1 MDSPGRHPPMT
12 ANPATAPRR
21 SLPLVAG
28 ALHAAVFVAWMV
40 AFLAALLLEYA
51 PHASLWFPPAAVSF
65 AALLVL
71 GARALPVL
79 WLCCALATVLADR
92 MYGEYAEP
100 AALAVAA
107 LGFALAHTAAYALP
121 AMLLRRFAWGAAAPT
136 TPAKVTLFLLGGL
149 AGSGLAALGGAAS
162 LRAAGLVGADWP
174 GLLAPWWIGDY
185 AGLLT
190 LGPLAAVALNR
201 GAAAAGLP
209 ERSGKLRFGAPTPIG
224 GLGRSW
230 LAKLVLL
237 LGGSAGLL
245 VAATLVEQ
253 PQTLIFCLFAALV
266 VQLWIVHS
274 EPELGVLLAIAAF
287 TVLLVAATTV
297 LGLGEHAL
305 ILQFVLIT
313 LAANSYFGLA
323 VPALYGDNERLR
335 RLVTHDPLTGA
346 LSRRIFEEAA
356 RAAIAAA
363 RRRGEPVVL
372 VMVDVDRLKEIND
385 GAGHAAGDAALRAVA
400 DTCAGHARPGDLIG
414 RLSGDE
420 FAVLLPGAAM
430 AEAAGVVQAMRDA
443 LADLPAGPAGPVTA
457 SFGLSALEPGDD
469 GYDSLLARADRAMYA
484 VKPGRGRRIGHAL
497 DTVG

>member
-1 MDSPGRHPPMT
+1 MMAPL
-12 ANPATAPRR
+12 ATRTGR
-21 SLPLVAG
+21 SLVLPTA
-28 ALHAAVFVAWMV
+28 ALHAAVFAAWMA
-40 AFLAALLLEYA
+40 AFLAAWLLEYA
-51 PHASLWFPPAAVSF
+51 PHASLWFPPAAVTF

-92 MYGEYAEP
+92 MYGQHA
-100 AALAVAA
+100 AAGALALAA
-107 LGFALAHTAAYALP
+107 VGFALVHTAAYALP
-121 AMLLRRFAWGAAAPT
+121 AVLLRRFAWGAAAPT

-149 AGSGLAALGGAAS
+149 AGAVLAGLGGAVS
-162 LRAAGLVGADWP
+162 LRMAGLLGP
-174 GLLAPWWIGDY
+174 GEWLPLLAPWWIGDY

-201 GAAAAGLP
+201 SAAAAGLP
-209 ERSGKLRFGAPTPIG
+209 ASAGRLRFGAPAPIG

-230 LAKLVLL
+230 LVKLL
-237 LGGSAGLL
+237 LLLCGSAGLL
-245 VAATLVEQ
+245 AAATVVPQ
-253 PQTLIFCLFAALV
+253 PQPVIFCLFAALV

-335 RLVTHDPLTGA
+335 RLVTHDPLTGV
-346 LSRRIFEEAA
+346 LSRRIFEESAD
-356 RAAIAAA
+356 AAIAAA
-363 RRRGEPVVL
+363 RRRGAPAVL

-385 GAGHAAGDAALRAVA
+385 SAGHAAGDAALRAVA
-400 DTCAGHARPGDLIG
+400 GTCAGLVRPGDLIG

-430 AEAAGVVQAMRDA
+430 AEAAGIVQAMREA
-443 LADLPAGPAGPVTA
+443 LADLPAGPAGVVTA

-469 GYDSLLARADRAMYA
+469 GYASLLARADRAMYA
-484 VKPGRGRRIGHAL
+484 VKPLRGGRGAAPPP
-497 DTVG
+497 

>member
-1 MDSPGRHPPMT
+1 MT
-12 ANPATAPRR
+12 AIAPVATPPSHRA
-21 SLPLVAG
+21 VALG
-28 ALHAAVFVAWMV
+28 LHAAVFVAWMA
-40 AFLAALLLEYA
+40 AFLAAWLLEYA
-51 PHASLWFPPAAVSF
+51 PHASLWFPPAAISF

-79 WLCCALATVLADR
+79 WLACLLATVLADR
-92 MYGEYAEP
+92 MYGQDAD
-100 AALAVAA
+100 AASLALAAV
-107 LGFALAHTAAYALP
+107 GFAAVHTGAYGIP

-149 AGSGLAALGGAAS
+149 AGAVLAGLGGAFS
-162 LRAAGLVGADWP
+162 LRLAGLVEP
-174 GLLAPWWIGDY
+174 GQWLPLLAPWWIGDY

-201 GAAAAGLP
+201 AAAAAGLP
-209 ERSGKLRFGAPTPIG
+209 ERSGKLRFGAPAPIG
-224 GLGRSW
+224 GLGRTW
-230 LAKLVLL
+230 LLKLLLL
-237 LGGSAGLL
+237 LGGSAALL
-245 VAATLVEQ
+245 AAASLVEQ

-287 TVLLVAATTV
+287 TVLLVAATTLLD
-297 LGLGEHAL
+297 LGDHAL
-305 ILQFVLIT
+305 VLQFVLIT

-335 RLVTHDPLTGA
+335 RLVTHDALTGA
-346 LSRRIFEEAA
+346 LSRRIFEDGA

-385 GAGHAAGDAALRAVA
+385 GAGHAAGDAALRTVA
-400 DTCAGHARPGDLIG
+400 ATCAAHVRPGDLIG

-420 FAVLLPGAAM
+420 FALLLPGAAI
-430 AEAAGVVQAMRDA
+430 AEAAGLVQAIRQT
-443 LADLPAGPAGPVTA
+443 LAGLPDGPAGAVTA
-457 SFGLSALEPGDD
+457 SFGLSALEAGDD
-469 GYDSLLARADRAMYA
+469 GYDDLLARADRAMYA
-484 VKPGRGRRIGHAL
+484 VKPGRAGIRDAANDGG
-497 DTVG
+497 T

>member
-1 MDSPGRHPPMT
+1 MT
-12 ANPATAPRR
+12 ASPATAPRR
-21 SLPLVAG
+21 SPPLVAAG
-28 ALHAAVFVAWMV
+28 LHAAVFVAWMA
-40 AFLAALLLEYA
+40 AFLAAWLLEYA
-51 PHASLWFPPAAVSF
+51 PHASLWFPPAAVTF

-79 WLCCALATVLADR
+79 WLACLLATALADR
-92 MYGEYAEP
+92 MYGQHAEP
-100 AALAVAA
+100 AALALAA
-107 LGFALAHTAAYALP
+107 AGFAAAHTGAYAIP

-149 AGSGLAALGGAAS
+149 AGAIVAGLGGAFS
-162 LRAAGLVGADWP
+162 LRLAGLVAP
-174 GLLAPWWIGDY
+174 GEWLPLLAPWWIGDY

-201 GAAAAGLP
+201 AAAAAGLP
-209 ERSGKLRFGAPTPIG
+209 ERSGKLRFGAPAPIG

-230 LAKLVLL
+230 LLKLLLL
-237 LGGSAGLL
+237 LGGSAALL
-245 VAATLVEQ
+245 AAASLVDQ
-253 PQTLIFCLFAALV
+253 PQTVIFCLFAALV

-287 TVLLVAATTV
+287 TVLLVAATTL
-297 LGLGEHAL
+297 LGLGGQAL

-346 LSRRIFEEAA
+346 LSRRIFEEGA
-356 RAAIAAA
+356 RAAIAVA

-400 DTCAGHARPGDLIG
+400 DTCAGHVRPGDLIG

-420 FAVLLPGAAM
+420 FAVLLPGAAI
-430 AEAAGVVQAMRDA
+430 AEAAGIVHAIRDA
-443 LADLPAGPAGPVTA
+443 LADLPTGPAGPVTA

-484 VKPGRGRRIGHAL
+484 VKPDRAGRRAGGAAL
-497 DTVG
+497 PV